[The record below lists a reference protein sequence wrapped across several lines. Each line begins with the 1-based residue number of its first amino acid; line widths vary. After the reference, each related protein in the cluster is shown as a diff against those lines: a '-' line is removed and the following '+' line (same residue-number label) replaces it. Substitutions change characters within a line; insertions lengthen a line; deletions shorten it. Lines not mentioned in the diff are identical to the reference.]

1 MFFISTSRVL
11 KFSWQ
16 HFFRNIWLSIV
27 TMTIIVLTLFS
38 LTTMILVNVVADYA
52 TNSIKDT
59 VDVSLYFD
67 DEISAEAIGVLRDE
81 LEEIVE
87 IKEIKYISADEALL
101 EFKNQHE
108 GDDVMEATLFELEQ
122 NPLGATLVLKAYNV
136 EQYPAIM
143 KKIKELKIDELV
155 EKIDYED
162 HELLIK
168 RINDFTDKVK
178 TFGLIISAIF
188 IFVAI
193 LTVFNTIRMGIYI
206 HRKEIGIMRLVGANN
221 WFIRLPFILE
231 GLFYAFLSCF
241 IFWVLVF
248 ILLHFFGPKINFFF
262 AEINFNIIDYMESN
276 FLNIFGFEFI
286 IIAIVN
292 MISSIVAMSK
302 FLKI

>member
-1 MFFISTSRVL
+1 
-11 KFSWQ
+11 
-16 HFFRNIWLSIV
+16 
-27 TMTIIVLTLFS
+27 
-38 LTTMILVNVVADYA
+38 
-52 TNSIKDT
+52 
-59 VDVSLYFD
+59 
-67 DEISAEAIGVLRDE
+67 
-81 LEEIVE
+81 
-87 IKEIKYISADEALL
+87 
-101 EFKNQHE
+101 
-108 GDDVMEATLFELEQ
+108 
-122 NPLGATLVLKAYNV
+122 
-136 EQYPAIM
+136 
-143 KKIKELKIDELV
+143 
-155 EKIDYED
+155 
-162 HELLIK
+162 
-168 RINDFTDKVK
+168 
-178 TFGLIISAIF
+178 
-188 IFVAI
+188 
-193 LTVFNTIRMGIYI
+193 MGIYI